1 MMVFKLPLYNL
12 ELLIRQIYIISLCIR
27 FLGIILILISSYKK
41 TASLFLHKIITMSQF
56 HSLNIKSIAKVTSQS
71 VAITFDIPE
80 NLKEKFS
87 FKAGQYI
94 TLKTKINSEEIR
106 RDYSICSSKNSGELT
121 VAVKAVEG
129 GTFSVYANEKL
140 NAGDTLEVA
149 EPNGRFVFEAN
160 EGKTRTIAAFAAGS
174 GITPILSIAKTLLE
188 DEPFSNFILIYG
200 NKTLKEAMFSED
212 LMRLK
217 DTYGNR
223 FHVHFICSQAQE
235 EDALFGRI
243 EKSTV
248 NLIVKN
254 KYKGVTIEK
263 FYVCGPEQMIHTVKD
278 VLIENGV
285 KEKAIL
291 FELFTSPAETE
302 SSSDTKTLSGN
313 SKIKVLVDDEE
324 FEFEMSQEQ
333 TILEAA
339 LKQDIDAP
347 YSCQG
352 GICSSCIA
360 RLTDGEATMRQNN
373 ILTDGEVAEGLILTC
388 QAHPTSDTLVVDYDD
403 V

>member
-1 MMVFKLPLYNL
+1 
-12 ELLIRQIYIISLCIR
+12 
-27 FLGIILILISSYKK
+27 
-41 TASLFLHKIITMSQF
+41 MSQF
-56 HSLNIKSIAKVTSQS
+56 HSLAIKSIDRVTDKS
-71 VAITFDIPE
+71 VAITFVIPE
-80 NLKEKFS
+80 NLKDKFV

-94 TLKTKINSEEIR
+94 TLKTTINGEAIR
-106 RDYSICSSKNSGELT
+106 RDYSICSSKNSGQLT
-121 VAVKAVEG
+121 IAVKAVEN

-140 NAGDTLEVA
+140 KAGDFIDVA
-149 EPNGRFVFEAN
+149 EPNGRFIFEAN
-160 EGKTRTIAAFAAGS
+160 EAKTRTIAAFAAGS

-188 DEPFSNFILIYG
+188 DEPFSNFILVYG
-200 NKTLKEAMFSED
+200 NKTLADAMFFKD
-212 LMRLK
+212 LIALK
-217 DTYGNR
+217 NTYGNR
-223 FHVHFICSQAQE
+223 FHVHFIYSQSQE
-235 EDALFGRI
+235 NEALFGRI

-254 KYKGVTIEK
+254 KYKGVSIEK
-263 FYVCGPEQMIHTVKD
+263 FYLCGPEQMIHTVKA

-291 FELFTSPAETE
+291 FELFTAPVEVATTSNLEV
-302 SSSDTKTLSGN
+302 SSENT
-313 SKIKVLVDDEE
+313 KIKVLLDDEE
-324 FEFEMSQEQ
+324 FEFEMNQKQ

-352 GICSSCIA
+352 GICSSCVA
-360 RLTDGEATMRQNN
+360 RLTEGEAKMRQNN

-388 QAHPTSDTLVVDYDD
+388 QAHPTSASVVVDYDD